1 MYKECSCF
9 RLRSR
14 WQHTRVSRPLVAVG
28 AAVLQLQEKTRKL
41 LVTAMNRA
49 LINRKAPLITGG
61 GQRSAVIATA
71 VELQLQVPVNSSC
84 TDQTLIDMCYTVVT
98 SHTHIFTKIT
108 PL

>member
-1 MYKECSCF
+1 MDKNKIQSLKDTVYLSMYKNHSCF

-14 WQHTRVSRPLVAVG
+14 WLRTRVSRPLVAVG

-71 VELQLQVPVNSSC
+71 VELQLHSC
-84 TDQTLIDMCYTVVT
+84 RC
-98 SHTHIFTKIT
+98 
-108 PL
+108 P